1 MTKIQATKLTLSNH
15 LTIERADRLATIR
28 KVGWGQVVKESWHYN
43 CWHALTDTGVM
54 LVVDENRTHCVTAYF
69 IDQREA
75 NKLYNGHVPTNIQ
88 KRISRNVNEGLV
100 NLYRNRKGY

>member
-1 MTKIQATKLTLSNH
+1 MMKVTELTLSYH
-15 LTIERADRLATIR
+15 LANERSDRLATIDR
-28 KVGWGQVVKESWHYN
+28 IGWGQVVKESWHYN

-54 LVVDENRTHCVTAYF
+54 LVVDANRIYCVTAYF
-69 IDQREA
+69 VDQREA
-75 NKLYNGHVPTNIQ
+75 NKLYNGRIPTYIQ